1 MSESPRPESPSRP
14 ESIEI
19 SGAPRGRLS
28 TRAIA
33 MPADTNPFG
42 HVFGGWLMSQMD
54 LAGGTHS
61 YRRARGHTPTVAVE
75 GMEFHQP
82 VYVGDEVS
90 CYTEIIRVGRTSL
103 SVRVEA
109 WVRRHGGS
117 DSLVKVTS
125 AVFTYVA
132 VDDKGK
138 KRLVPPEA

>member
-1 MSESPRPESPSRP
+1 MV

-19 SGAPRGRLS
+19 AGAPKGRLS

-42 HVFGGWLMSQMD
+42 QIFGGWLMSQMD
-54 LAGGTHS
+54 LAGGTHA

-75 GMEFHQP
+75 GMEFHLP

-90 CYTEIIRVGRTSL
+90 CYTEVIKVGRTSI
-103 SVRVEA
+103 SIRVEA

-117 DSLVKVTS
+117 DALVKVTS

-132 VDDKGK
+132 VDENGK
-138 KRLVPPEA
+138 KRPVPPEE

>member
-1 MSESPRPESPSRP
+1 MS

-90 CYTEIIRVGRTSL
+90 CYTEILRVGRTSL

-117 DSLVKVTS
+117 DALVKVTS

-132 VDDKGK
+132 VDDQGK
-138 KRLVPPEA
+138 KRPVPPEE

>member
-1 MSESPRPESPSRP
+1 MS

-19 SGAPRGRLS
+19 SSAPRGRLS

-33 MPADTNPFG
+33 MPADTNPAG

-90 CYTEIIRVGRTSL
+90 CYTEIIRVGRTSI
-103 SVRVEA
+103 SIRVEA

-117 DSLVKVTS
+117 DALVKVTS

-132 VDDKGK
+132 VDANGK
-138 KRLVPPEA
+138 KRAVPPEE

>member
-1 MSESPRPESPSRP
+1 MSESTSRP

-138 KRLVPPEA
+138 KRPVPPEE

>member
-1 MSESPRPESPSRP
+1 MS

-61 YRRARGHTPTVAVE
+61 YRRAGSHTPTVAVE

-90 CYTEIIRVGRTSL
+90 CYTEILRVGRTSL

-117 DSLVKVTS
+117 DALVKVTS

-132 VDDKGK
+132 VDDQGK
-138 KRLVPPEA
+138 KRPVPPEE

>member
-1 MSESPRPESPSRP
+1 MS

-19 SGAPRGRLS
+19 SGAPKGRLS

-90 CYTEIIRVGRTSL
+90 CYTEILRVGRTSL

-117 DSLVKVTS
+117 DALVKVTS

-132 VDDKGK
+132 VGDDGK
-138 KRLVPPEA
+138 KRPVPPEE

>member
-1 MSESPRPESPSRP
+1 MV

-19 SGAPRGRLS
+19 AGAPKGRLS

-75 GMEFHQP
+75 GMEFHLP

-90 CYTEIIRVGRTSL
+90 CYTEIIRVGRTSI
-103 SVRVEA
+103 SIRVEA

-117 DSLVKVTS
+117 DALVKVTS

-132 VDDKGK
+132 VDENGK
-138 KRLVPPEA
+138 KRPVPLEV

>member
-1 MSESPRPESPSRP
+1 MS

-90 CYTEIIRVGRTSL
+90 CYTEVIRVGRTSI
-103 SVRVEA
+103 SIRVEA

-117 DSLVKVTS
+117 DALVRVTS

-138 KRLVPPEA
+138 KRPVPPEE

>member
-1 MSESPRPESPSRP
+1 MI

-19 SGAPRGRLS
+19 SSAPRGRLS

-42 HVFGGWLMSQMD
+42 AVFGGWLLSQMD
-54 LAGGTHS
+54 LAGGTHA
-61 YRRARGHTPTVAVE
+61 YRRAKGHCPTVAVE

-90 CYTEIIRVGRTSL
+90 CYTEIIRIGRS
-103 SVRVEA
+103 SISIRVAA

-117 DSLVKVTS
+117 DALVKVTS
-125 AVFTYVA
+125 AIFTYVA
-132 VDDKGK
+132 IDKDGK
-138 KRLVPPEA
+138 KREVPKDE

>member
-1 MSESPRPESPSRP
+1 MS

-90 CYTEIIRVGRTSL
+90 CYTEIQRVGRTSL

-117 DSLVKVTS
+117 DALVRVTS
-125 AVFTYVA
+125 AIFTYVA
-132 VDDKGK
+132 VDETGK
-138 KRLVPPEA
+138 KRPVPPDE